1 MPTLQEQ
8 IVILGVKIGAL
19 TVSLNGLKAGRVAEL
34 EHGRAIADTEFRLA
48 AQERASSRARLDDLN
63 STTEHN
69 ARGGLALGADLK
81 ALTKETAEWIDELQ
95 TEDIAHTRRL
105 DEHDA
110 RLNKL
115 QEQLNR
121 ILTITDRIATH
132 IGLQVDVIGLLK
144 VLAGIHCDRL
154 DELKREVED
163 HELRLTHQAEDQVE
177 FVGKL
182 ADLSAIVEI
191 PRVPSGHGLLPED
204 YDSTAAD
211 EGSNHDRYPV

>member
-95 TEDIAHTRRL
+95 AEA
-105 DEHDA
+105 
-110 RLNKL
+110 N
-115 QEQLNR
+115 
-121 ILTITDRIATH
+121 
-132 IGLQVDVIGLLK
+132 
-144 VLAGIHCDRL
+144 VLADRL
-154 DELKREVED
+154 LALDMWRRAHHHTHNEEAAAV
-163 HELRLTHQAEDQVE
+163 LRLHQASERRIDALEDRVA
-177 FVGKL
+177 KL
-182 ADLSAIVEI
+182 EAAPEI
-191 PRVPSGHGLLPED
+191 LRVPGGHGLLPDD
-204 YDSTAAD
+204 YDSTRAD
-211 EGSNHDRYPV
+211 GPLTPEVFIREDIPF